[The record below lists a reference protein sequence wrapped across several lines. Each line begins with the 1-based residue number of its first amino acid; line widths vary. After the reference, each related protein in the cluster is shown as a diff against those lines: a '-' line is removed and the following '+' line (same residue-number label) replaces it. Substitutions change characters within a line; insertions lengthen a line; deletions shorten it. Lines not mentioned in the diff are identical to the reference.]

1 MDLNPSMQAC
11 IVSYVFTFPFL
22 RWGLKIF
29 WVFRI
34 LATFESSCSCR
45 AASSEANLQE
55 RMYLVKM
62 KSTVAEPL
70 IVRLSASSWTI
81 SLSAGS
87 TVFHQGD
94 INYVDFFH
102 SWVRHLIFTHPS
114 TICLTSVKYARKT
127 LKPKIYVWILS
138 GGEIYCVSVYCGG
151 EISKADILFGEFCHC
166 LEFFASLICDCALG
180 YLWLC
185 VFSKWRRKTE
195 LSSSYHHIAWVNCLL
210 DWNALFVWQSVN
222 QTNWTDCQ

>member
-1 MDLNPSMQAC
+1 MRVENIFEFSGLLSRRAVVGQ
-11 IVSYVFTFPFL
+11 
-22 RWGLKIF
+22 RGEQWGGSPGADVPCKDEIHCCHCTTLP
-29 WVFRI
+29 
-34 LATFESSCSCR
+34 L
-45 AASSEANLQE
+45 
-55 RMYLVKM
+55 YLVVKM
-62 KSTVAEPL
+62 KSTLAEPL

-102 SWVRHLIFTHPS
+102 SWVRHLIFTDPS
-114 TICLTSVKYARKT
+114 TICHLTSVKYAWKT
-127 LKPKIYVWILS
+127 LKPKIYVWILR
-138 GGEIYCVSVYCGG
+138 GGEIYCIRVYCGG

-166 LEFFASLICDCALG
+166 LEFFASLICQCALE

-185 VFSKWRRKTE
+185 VCVLKWRRKTK
-195 LSSSYHHIAWVNCLL
+195 LSSSNHHIAWVNCLL